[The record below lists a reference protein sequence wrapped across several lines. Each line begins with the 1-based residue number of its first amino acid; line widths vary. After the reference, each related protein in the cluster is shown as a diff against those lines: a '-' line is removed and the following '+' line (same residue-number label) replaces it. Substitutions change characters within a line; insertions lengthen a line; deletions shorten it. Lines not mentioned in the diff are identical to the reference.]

1 VRLHDLR
8 HLAATLMLTTG
19 VPLALV
25 SKVLRHPTSGITVD
39 LYGHLT
45 AEAALAAVD
54 SLGTVLDAAAAAELT
69 AERATRSAT
78 ALRPQAMIPT
88 CSAVPL
94 GAKLLVR
101 GRAACRNRTDDL
113 LITRRP
119 YHAYYGVYLR
129 QQLQFSHLWAHQRH
143 L

>member
-54 SLGTVLDAAAAAELT
+54 SLGPSWTPPP
-69 AERATRSAT
+69 RRSLQPSVPR
-78 ALRPQAMIPT
+78 ALRPHCDRKP
-88 CSAVPL
+88 
-94 GAKLLVR
+94 
-101 GRAACRNRTDDL
+101 
-113 LITRRP
+113 
-119 YHAYYGVYLR
+119 
-129 QQLQFSHLWAHQRH
+129 
-143 L
+143 